1 LSAFTDETTN
11 KTSYSL
17 DLSIDPDNELAV
29 ELAEKLKQ
37 LDARIIETVAANS
50 KEWLGKVY
58 NPEVMKEALYKP
70 LVRPGKEDY
79 PDTIKLKV
87 MTKPTGEFMAEAYN
101 PKQELVPIDS
111 IEKGQRCLCIVNVT
125 QIWFIDNKFGVSL
138 RLSQA
143 LFQQSTKLPSF
154 AFQGIETSASSGAVD
169 EGAEE
174 EYYEEECQVDE

>member
-1 LSAFTDETTN
+1 
-11 KTSYSL
+11 
-17 DLSIDPDNELAV
+17 
-29 ELAEKLKQ
+29 
-37 LDARIIETVAANS
+37 
-50 KEWLGKVY
+50 
-58 NPEVMKEALYKP
+58 
-70 LVRPGKEDY
+70 
-79 PDTIKLKV
+79 
-87 MTKPTGEFMAEAYN
+87 MAEAYN

-154 AFQGIETSASSGAVD
+154 AFQGIETSASSDAVD

>member
-1 LSAFTDETTN
+1 
-11 KTSYSL
+11 
-17 DLSIDPDNELAV
+17 
-29 ELAEKLKQ
+29 
-37 LDARIIETVAANS
+37 
-50 KEWLGKVY
+50 
-58 NPEVMKEALYKP
+58 
-70 LVRPGKEDY
+70 
-79 PDTIKLKV
+79 
-87 MTKPTGEFMAEAYN
+87 MTKPTGEFMAEAYS

-154 AFQGIETSASSGAVD
+154 AFQGIENSVSSDAVD